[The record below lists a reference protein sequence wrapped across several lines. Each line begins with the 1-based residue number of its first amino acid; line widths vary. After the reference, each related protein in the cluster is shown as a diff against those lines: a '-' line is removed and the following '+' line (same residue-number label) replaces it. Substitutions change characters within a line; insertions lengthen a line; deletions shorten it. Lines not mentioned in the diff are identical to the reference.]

1 MNFNFMSCF
10 FNNQNTLSLKSIS
23 KSTNK
28 LAMFIGISALVY
40 LTGCS
45 SNKEEKNDEGEYI
58 VTSPIVV
65 DTSFTKEYVA
75 QIQSLQNIEI
85 KAMVKGYLEKIN
97 VDEGQQVNAGQLLF
111 NIRPVEFQ
119 AELLKAKAAA
129 KGAELELQNEKKLA
143 DKNIVSQTELALAQ
157 AKLEEA
163 NAEVAL
169 AELNLSYCEIKAP
182 FEGTVDRT
190 RFKVGSAIDE
200 GTLLTS
206 LSNNKEVYAYFNL
219 TENEYLDYK
228 SRNKKDDDKS
238 IATLLLANGEEHKYK
253 GEVETIES
261 EFDNGTGN
269 ISFRAKFPNPDLLL
283 KHGETGK
290 VRLTIPIKNALIIP
304 QKATYEIQDKIF
316 VYVVDKNN
324 TIKSR
329 NIVIKQ
335 NLSNLYIIQ
344 SGLSENDKIIYE
356 GIQTAK
362 EDSKVQTKFVP
373 LKDIIGKLQLIQQ

>member
-1 MNFNFMSCF
+1 MNKII
-10 FNNQNTLSLKSIS
+10 SLIS
-23 KSTNK
+23 LIS
-28 LAMFIGISALVY
+28 LIGF
-40 LTGCS
+40 TGCKS
-45 SNKEEKNDEGEYI
+45 KEEEKSEEGIYTL
-58 VTSPIVV
+58 TSPIAL

-85 KAMVKGYLEKIN
+85 KAMVKGYLEKIY
-97 VDEGQQVNAGQLLF
+97 VDEGQHVNAGQVLF

-119 AELLKAKAAA
+119 AELMKAKAAA
-129 KGAELELQNEKKLA
+129 KGAELELQNEKKLS

-157 AKLEEA
+157 AKLDEA
-163 NAEVAL
+163 NAEVAI

-182 FEGTVDRT
+182 FDGTIDRT

-219 TENEYLDYK
+219 SEDEYLDYK
-228 SRNKKDDDKS
+228 TRYKKGDDKS
-238 IATLLLANGEEHKYK
+238 TATLLLANGDEHKYK

-304 QKATYEIQDKIF
+304 QKATYDIQDKIF
-316 VYVVDKNN
+316 VFVVDNN
-324 TIKSR
+324 NAVKSR
-329 NIVIKQ
+329 NIVVKQ
-335 NLSNLYIIQ
+335 RLSNLYILE

-362 EDSKVQTKFVP
+362 EDSKVQTRFVP
-373 LKDIIGKLQLIQQ
+373 FKDIIGKLQLIQQ